1 MVQVLTQ
8 HILLLTTTTYLVEP
22 NVPFSVQLPGLVRA
36 HCQARLSC
44 ELDANWTSLKSFLL
58 SNKVYRLLIGV
69 PHIFRLRVLPG
80 AHQVH
85 GIGSGVHRKKGS
97 GVRKTRDKLLPHF
110 NFFIHLLH
118 KKKHNAIYIS
128 DSGIAHR
135 KLALGIF
142 TPTLCR
148 LGAVF
153 FKANRFRCRPFGSSF
168 AYLKQELSP
177 QRMLFKVR
185 RKPFT

>member
-1 MVQVLTQ
+1 MP
-8 HILLLTTTTYLVEP
+8 I
-22 NVPFSVQLPGLVRA
+22 
-36 HCQARLSC
+36 
-44 ELDANWTSLKSFLL
+44 WTPLKDFLL
-58 SNKVYRLLIGV
+58 SNKVYSLLIGV
-69 PHIFRLRVLPG
+69 PHIFLLRVLPG

-85 GIGSGVHRKKGS
+85 GNREWGAQKKGS
-97 GVRKTRDKLLPHF
+97 GERKTRDKLVPHF

-118 KKKHNAIYIS
+118 KRNIMQSTLKS
-128 DSGIAHR
+128 SGIAHR

-148 LGAVF
+148 LGGVF

-177 QRMLFKVR
+177 
-185 RKPFT
+185 